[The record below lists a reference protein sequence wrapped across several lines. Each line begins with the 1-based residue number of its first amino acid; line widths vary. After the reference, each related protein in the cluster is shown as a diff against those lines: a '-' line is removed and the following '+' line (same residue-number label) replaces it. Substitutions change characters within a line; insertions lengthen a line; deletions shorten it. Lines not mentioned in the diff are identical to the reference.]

1 MKLLI
6 FSDVLDP
13 WSWGL
18 EGVLRALTFTYRDLS
33 YEFIMTGLVENYE
46 DFLPKN
52 FSQLNSVELGNKI
65 LFDMYRAA
73 STITKFPHFK
83 KIPNFF
89 SEEHKS
95 SYILDKYYNAV
106 RQISYDKSNL
116 YMRRLKEWAILKE
129 ENIYDMQVQKEILKE
144 LDIDF
149 NDFTSELEFI
159 DEIFLEDR
167 MLAFDYRV
175 KNPPAFL
182 IEDNKRLIKGYKS
195 YEDLCKFIDDEVG
208 IEKREINDSLLV
220 EFISTF
226 SHVLKEEI
234 NILFSE
240 QSLDNLLKQ
249 GKILE
254 KTFGNGK
261 IYQLASK

>member
-18 EGVLRALTFTYRDLS
+18 EGVLRALIFTYRDLS

-46 DFLPKN
+46 DFLPEN

-83 KIPNFF
+83 KIPNLF
-89 SEEHKS
+89 SEEYKS

-208 IEKREINDSLLV
+208 IEKREINDSLLF
-220 EFISTF
+220 EFVSTF

-249 GKILE
+249 GKVLE

>member
-83 KIPNFF
+83 KIPNLF

-195 YEDLCKFIDDEVG
+195 YEDLCKFFDDEVG

-226 SHVLKEEI
+226 SHVLREEI

-240 QSLDNLLKQ
+240 KILDNLLKQ

>member
-83 KIPNFF
+83 KIPSLF
-89 SEEHKS
+89 SEKHKS

-208 IEKREINDSLLV
+208 IEKREINDSLLF